1 MRLPGAGEPGAA
13 RFVPTVDIGRQHT
26 PATGLPPTT
35 HGGELS
41 RVGGRRY
48 HPVDHENLAAR
59 PVRRLRA
66 APAAYGLYHRTD
78 AYRHG
83 NRLFYRDGRPN
94 RAGRVFGDFWT
105 LVGGLGLTPSYLV
118 ALETTGYRTG
128 RSRSIPVVI
137 GEFEGERYIVSM
149 RDERSPWVRNVRAAE
164 GRAIIR
170 HGRRREIRLVEIPPA
185 ERAPLI
191 KAYPRRGVGARPHI
205 PVDHSAP
212 VEAFEPIAADYPVFR
227 ILE

>member
-1 MRLPGAGEPGAA
+1 MGRGLPGRVTGATIL
-13 RFVPTVDIGRQHT
+13 PTMRTSRLVLSGVIG
-26 PATGLPPTT
+26 L
-35 HGGELS
+35 
-41 RVGGRRY
+41 VG
-48 HPVDHENLAAR
+48 
-59 PVRRLRA
+59 
-66 APAAYGLYHRTD
+66 AYGLYHRTD

-94 RAGRVFGDFWT
+94 IAGRVFGDFWT
-105 LVGGLGLTPSYLV
+105 LAGGLGLTPSYLV

-128 RSRSIPVVI
+128 RARSIPVVI

-149 RDERSPWVRNVRAAE
+149 LGERSPWVRNVRAAE

-191 KAYPRRGVGARPHI
+191 KAYLRRAVGARPHI

-212 VEAFEPIAADYPVFR
+212 VEAFEEIAADYPVFR